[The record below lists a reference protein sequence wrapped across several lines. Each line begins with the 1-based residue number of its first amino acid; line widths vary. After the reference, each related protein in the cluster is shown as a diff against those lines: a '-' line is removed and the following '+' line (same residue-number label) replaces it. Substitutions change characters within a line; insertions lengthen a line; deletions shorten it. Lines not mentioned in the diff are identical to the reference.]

1 MTQDR
6 VRELFD
12 YDAVTGALRWRCD
25 KGRAKAGSLA
35 GHATKDGHLR
45 VKFDGREHMVHRV
58 IWLWVTG
65 AWPDLEIDHRDGCG
79 SNNAWL
85 NLRKAT
91 TRVNRQNQRRPRA
104 DSAIQLQGV
113 KRHRNKF
120 KARITVNGRQQYLGL
135 FDSEAD
141 AHTAYI
147 AAKRQLHEGCT
158 L

>member
-1 MTQDR
+1 MTQHR

-12 YDAVTGALRWRCD
+12 YDAVTGALRWRCN
-25 KGRAKAGSLA
+25 KGRATAGSLA
-35 GHATKDGHLR
+35 GYVTKDGHRR
-45 VKFDGREHMVHRV
+45 VKFDGSEHMVHRV

-65 AWPDLEIDHRDGCG
+65 AWPQLEIDHLNGCG

-85 NLRKAT
+85 NLREAT
-91 TRVNRQNQRRPRA
+91 TLINRQNQRRPRSDCA
-104 DSAIQLQGV
+104 LQLQGV

-141 AHTAYI
+141 AHAAYI
-147 AAKRQLHEGCT
+147 TAKRQLHEGCT